1 MTSPVCSEHRRRTLW
16 LAARRVRRA
25 TATRLRAL
33 ALLACAV
40 LATGTCG
47 GAWAF
52 DPFVVRDIRVEGVQR
67 TEAGT
72 VFSYLPIK
80 VGDRLDNEK
89 AAQAVKALYAT
100 GFFRDVRLE
109 VQDGVLIVSVQ
120 ERPTISRIDFAGNKE
135 FDTDTLKKALK
146 DIGIA
151 EARIFDRSALDRAEQ
166 EMKRQYITRGRY
178 AAKVTTTVTP
188 QERNRVAV
196 NFTVDEGDAAKIAR
210 INIVGNTAFTEKELL
225 AQMQLTT
232 PGWTTWYTKNDQYS
246 KPKLQ
251 ADLENLRSF
260 YQNRGY
266 LEFNVES
273 TQVSITPDKEDIFI
287 TLSVSEG
294 GRYTISELRMAG
306 EMMVAEA
313 ELMNLVQVR
322 PGDVFSRERLQ
333 ASTKDIS
340 DRLGAEGYAFANVN
354 AVPEIDR
361 EKRQASFT
369 FFIDSGRR
377 VYVRKININGN
388 SKTRDE
394 VIRREMRQLEA
405 AWYDGN
411 RIERSKIR
419 LKRLGYF
426 EDVNIETPP
435 VQGTPD
441 EADVE
446 VTVTEKSTGQLL
458 AGVGYSS
465 ADGVVLNASVS
476 QQNIFG
482 SGNALTAAI
491 NTSKVN
497 RTISLAFTQPYWTID
512 GISRTLELYQKNVNT
527 ASLDVT
533 SYMSSTLGA
542 AVGFGLPVSESD
554 TINLGFRVERTSI
567 EFPVGYCAPILG
579 LAPPAYCLFVDQVG
593 SPFNSVIVSG
603 GWSRDTRDDIIYPTR
618 GRLQSFGV
626 EVGLPVGDVPYYKAN
641 YFQQWFTPLPYLSDF
656 VLMLRA
662 DFGYADGYQGK
673 PLPFFKAF
681 YAGGV
686 GSVRGYQ
693 TASIGPKDI
702 YGNATGGKEKVV
714 GNAELFY
721 PILKGDKS
729 VRISAFFD
737 IGRISG
743 IPIENSNLS
752 TNLEPGYQN
761 FRYSTGLGLAWN
773 SPIGPLKFSYGYPL
787 NAQPLDKIQRFQFQ
801 VGSVF

>member
-1 MTSPVCSEHRRRTLW
+1 MTSPVCSEHRRCGTRS
-16 LAARRVRRA
+16 AARRVSPA
-25 TATRLRAL
+25 AASRLHAL
-33 ALLACAV
+33 ALVVCAV
-40 LATGTCG
+40 LAACPVGA
-47 GAWAF
+47 AWAF

-72 VFSYLPIK
+72 VFSYLPVK
-80 VGDRLDNEK
+80 VGETLNNEK

-109 VQDGVLIVSVQ
+109 VQDSVLIVSVQ
-120 ERPTISRIDFAGNKE
+120 ERPTISSITFVGNKE

-196 NFTVDEGDAAKIAR
+196 NFTVDEGDSAKIAR
-210 INIVGNTAFTEKELL
+210 INIVGNKSFTEKELL
-225 AQMQLTT
+225 SQMQLTT

-251 ADLENLRSF
+251 ADLEGLRSF

-273 TQVSITPDKEDIFI
+273 TQVSITPDREDIYI
-287 TLSVSEG
+287 TINVVEG
-294 GRYTISELRMAG
+294 GRYTVSELRLAG

-313 ELMNLVQVR
+313 ELAQLIQVR

-361 EKRQASFT
+361 EKLQASFT
-369 FFIDSGRR
+369 FYVDSGRR

-388 SKTRDE
+388 SRTRDE

-411 RIERSKIR
+411 RIERSKVR
-419 LKRLGYF
+419 LKRLGF
-426 EDVNIETPP
+426 FDDVNIETPP

-441 EADVE
+441 EANVE
-446 VTVTEKSTGQLL
+446 VTVVEKSTGQLL

-465 ADGVVLNASVS
+465 ADGVVFNASVS

-482 SGNALTAAI
+482 SGNALIASL
-491 NTSKVN
+491 NTSNVN
-497 RTISLAFTQPYWTID
+497 RTISLAFTQPYWTVD
-512 GISRTLELYQKNVNT
+512 GVSRTLELYQKNIDT

-533 SYMSSTLGA
+533 SYTSSTAGA
-542 AVGFGLPVSESD
+542 AIGFGLPVTESD
-554 TINLGFRVERTSI
+554 TINVGLRVEQTSI
-567 EFPVGYCAPILG
+567 EFPVGYCDPILG
-579 LAPPAYCLFVDQVG
+579 LAPPSYCLFVAQVG
-593 SPFNSVIVSG
+593 SPFTSVILSG
-603 GWSRDTRDDIIYPTR
+603 GWSRDTRDDITYPTR
-618 GRLQSFGV
+618 GRLQSFGI
-626 EVGLPVGDVPYYKAN
+626 EVGLPIDVPYYKAN
-641 YFQQWFTPLPYLSDF
+641 YLQQWFTPLPYLSDF

-662 DFGYADGYQGK
+662 DLGYADGYQGK

-681 YAGGV
+681 FAGGV

-702 YGNATGGKEKVV
+702 YGNATGGKEKIV

-721 PILKGDKS
+721 PLLKGDRS
-729 VRISAFFD
+729 VRVSAFFD

-743 IPIENSNLS
+743 IPIANESLS
-752 TNLEPGYQN
+752 SNLEPGYQN
-761 FRYSTGLGLAWN
+761 FRYSTGVGLAWN

-801 VGSVF
+801 IGSVF